1 MQTKLIHQC
10 YFLKMARIN
19 SKEGLDR
26 SLVALVALDMMRIDT
41 ILFQRYGYDI
51 TITRKN

>member
-1 MQTKLIHQC
+1 MKSALIQK
-10 YFLKMARIN
+10 YYILKMARIN

-26 SLVALVALDMMRIDT
+26 SLLPLDMMRIDT